1 MDIYRDWSYLTPRE
15 RHIMSNHVMLD
26 LETLALDQRA
36 VIISIGLVLFNEH
49 KILDTLYIKVDKND
63 QPQRTQD
70 PVVLDWWNKQSDEAK
85 QVLNSKYAVSP
96 LVAIDIING
105 FLVKNDICKDSLRVW
120 GNGSDFDNVIL
131 NDFFND
137 YNAISWQFRN
147 NRCFR
152 TIKSMFEV
160 DEPKR
165 KGLHHNALD
174 DAIHQVEHLQ
184 KILNDYCI
192 PLR

>member
-1 MDIYRDWSYLTPRE
+1 
-15 RHIMSNHVMLD
+15 MSNHVMVD
-26 LETLALDQRA
+26 LETLALNQQA
-36 VIISIGLVLFNEH
+36 VIVSIGLVLFNEH
-49 KILDTLYIKVDKND
+49 EILDTLYIEVDKND

-70 PVVLDWWNKQSDEAK
+70 PVVLNWWNKQSDEAK
-85 QVLNSKYAVSP
+85 QVLNSKYAVKP
-96 LVAIDIING
+96 LVAIDLING
-105 FLVKNDICKDSLRVW
+105 FLSNNDICKDNLHVW

-137 YNAISWQFRN
+137 YNAVSWQFHK

-152 TIKSMFEV
+152 TIKSIFEV
-160 DEPKR
+160 DKPER
-165 KGLHHNALD
+165 EGLHHNALD
-174 DAIHQVEHLQ
+174 DAIHQVQHLQ

>member
-1 MDIYRDWSYLTPRE
+1 MLHNNHILTPRGLYS
-15 RHIMSNHVMLD
+15 MSNHVMVD
-26 LETLALDQRA
+26 LETLALNQQA
-36 VIISIGLVLFNEH
+36 VIVSIGLVLFNEH
-49 KILDTLYIKVDKND
+49 EILDSIYIEVDKND

-85 QVLNSKYAVSP
+85 QVLNSKYAVNP
-96 LVAIDIING
+96 LVAIDLING
-105 FLVKNDICKDSLRVW
+105 FLGKNDICKDSLRVW
-120 GNGSDFDNVIL
+120 GNGSDFDNIIL

-137 YNAISWQFRN
+137 YNAMSWQFHN

-152 TIKSMFEV
+152 TIKSIFEV
-160 DEPKR
+160 DKPKR
-165 KGLHHNALD
+165 EGVHHNALD
-174 DAIHQVEHLQ
+174 DAIHQVKHLQ